1 MLDHAFEEKSADK
14 LGHANGNGNGA
25 GRKLPLKGSYPP
37 QDVEAV
43 DIYKLLD
50 ELEELPDRA
59 KHIPFM
65 PRVLLGFDLEQFFY
79 LVLKVRANL
88 PEDMKKAQRVA
99 RDSERIVVEAKDT
112 ANLHI
117 ENSRE
122 EVTRI
127 REGARA
133 EAESTLQKAREEA
146 DRILNQARAQAAHM
160 VEKTEIHQMAT
171 AQAHD
176 LIRRAETESSEIR
189 KGADEYARDVLASL
203 EGTLGKAVTTIQR
216 GRETLERAR
225 AA

>member
-1 MLDHAFEEKSADK
+1 MLDHAYEEKSAEK
-14 LGHANGNGNGA
+14 NGSGNGI
-25 GRKLPLKGSYPP
+25 GRKLPLKGNYPP

-50 ELEELPDRA
+50 ELEELPERSR
-59 KHIPFM
+59 HLPFM

-99 RDSERIVVEAKDT
+99 RDSQRIVVEARDT
-112 ANLHI
+112 ASQHL
-117 ENSRE
+117 ETSRE
-122 EVTRI
+122 EVARI
-127 REGARA
+127 RDEAKA
-133 EAESTLQKAREEA
+133 AAESTVLRAREEA
-146 DRILNQARAQAAHM
+146 EKIMNQARAQAAHL
-160 VEKTEIHQMAT
+160 VEKSEVHQMAT
-171 AQAHD
+171 AQAHEI
-176 LIRRAETESSEIR
+176 IRRAETESSEIR